1 MSWIILVD
9 ARSNNGH
16 YMHIEDANGNIAQFE
31 SEEAARE
38 VMSDHPL
45 NAFPCY
51 AISVDE
57 GEIAFL

>member
-16 YMHIEDANGNIAQFE
+16 YMNIEDSDGNIAQFE
-31 SEEAARE
+31 SEESARE

-45 NAFPCY
+45 SAFPCY
-51 AISVDE
+51 AISVDDD
-57 GEIAFL
+57 EIAYL